1 MKALAKS
8 LVFFA
13 LVSLFALQSCER
25 REPYVKILSHPLERG
40 NLFECHFMAFPGLN
54 SDDYIIDGELTGY
67 KGGTKYLVANYKKGV
82 LDGTFTEFYGNGQLY
97 SKVNFSNGV
106 KSGAYNK
113 LLFINERFINPDNKP
128 LSVEVV
134 RDNRYITGNYKDNK
148 MSGEWKI
155 LDKDSS
161 AVAVFQFEDGY
172 NVCLFGKWL
181 SDSGITFEVLN
192 DGTYNFKDDKGNSA
206 SGRYEFNDDLVL
218 SFHTKSSSYYMIT
231 AYDSSTI
238 SMTGSRIGD
247 SIFDP
252 FAPQPDPNLYIWTR
266 ISN

>member
-97 SKVNFSNGV
+97 SKVNVSNGV

-113 LLFINERFINPDNKP
+113 LLFINERFINPDNKQ
-128 LSVEVV
+128 LSVESFEVV

-172 NVCLFGKWL
+172 NVSLFGKWL

-218 SFHTKSSSYYMIT
+218 SFHTKSRSYYMIT

-238 SMTGSRIGD
+238 SMAGTGERR
-247 SIFDP
+247 
-252 FAPQPDPNLYIWTR
+252 DPNSYTWTR
-266 ISN
+266 LPN

>member
-113 LLFINERFINPDNKP
+113 LLFINERFINPDNKQ
-128 LSVEVV
+128 LSVESFEVV

-172 NVCLFGKWL
+172 NVSLFGKWL

-218 SFHTKSSSYYMIT
+218 SFHTKSRSYYMIT

-238 SMTGSRIGD
+238 SMAGTGERR
-247 SIFDP
+247 
-252 FAPQPDPNLYIWTR
+252 DPNSYTWTR
-266 ISN
+266 LPN